1 MNMSGARYI
10 MLRCPQIETSSTSGQ
25 VVISQRGVGLFK
37 LSNPGVTVETADY
50 VNVLQERFHP
60 IANWIG

>member
-1 MNMSGARYI
+1 MPSDRDIFYI
-10 MLRCPQIETSSTSGQ
+10 RTGRN
-25 VVISQRGVGLFK
+25 SQRGVGLFK
-37 LSNPGVTVETADY
+37 LSNPGVIRRETADY